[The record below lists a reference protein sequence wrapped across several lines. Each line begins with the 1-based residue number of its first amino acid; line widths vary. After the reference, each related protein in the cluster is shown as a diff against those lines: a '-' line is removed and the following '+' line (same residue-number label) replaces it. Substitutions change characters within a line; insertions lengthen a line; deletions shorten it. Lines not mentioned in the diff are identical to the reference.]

1 MKSSRRYV
9 AFAVTLAAV
18 ITVFIAAAIQW
29 EHYQGRKLRIVYVPK
44 VEDGAN
50 DFWISLLEG
59 ARMAAEEY
67 DVDLTVLAPA
77 SEDDY
82 EGQIRCVEEAIG
94 MNPDAILLSPSSM
107 TEITDAA
114 NDVVSAEIKLVLI
127 DSELDENLQSALV
140 STDNYEA
147 GRKMGD
153 YAKSHLPED
162 PVIGIVAHVE
172 GSSTAIEREAGFRE
186 GLGEYEDCIVETV
199 FCDSDYDKAYRL
211 TKEMIEQHPEINM
224 LAGLNEYS
232 AVGAARA
239 VRDLGLSDTIRMIGF
254 DSSQEEVQLLEA
266 GVFDAIVIQKPFNMG
281 YLGVERTVEILHGE
295 LEPTIV
301 DSGSKLITKDNM
313 YVEENQKLL
322 FPFAE

>member
-1 MKSSRRYV
+1 M
-9 AFAVTLAAV
+9 
-18 ITVFIAAAIQW
+18 
-29 EHYQGRKLRIVYVPK
+29 
-44 VEDGAN
+44 
-50 DFWISLLEG
+50 
-59 ARMAAEEY
+59 
-67 DVDLTVLAPA
+67 
-77 SEDDY
+77 
-82 EGQIRCVEEAIG
+82 
-94 MNPDAILLSPSSM
+94 
-107 TEITDAA
+107 
-114 NDVVSAEIKLVLI
+114 
-127 DSELDENLQSALV
+127 
-140 STDNYEA
+140 
-147 GRKMGD
+147 
-153 YAKSHLPED
+153 
-162 PVIGIVAHVE
+162 
-172 GSSTAIEREAGFRE
+172 
-186 GLGEYEDCIVETV
+186 ETV

-211 TKEMIEQHPEINM
+211 TKELIEQHPEINM

-266 GVFDAIVIQKPFNMG
+266 GVFDAIVIQKPINMV